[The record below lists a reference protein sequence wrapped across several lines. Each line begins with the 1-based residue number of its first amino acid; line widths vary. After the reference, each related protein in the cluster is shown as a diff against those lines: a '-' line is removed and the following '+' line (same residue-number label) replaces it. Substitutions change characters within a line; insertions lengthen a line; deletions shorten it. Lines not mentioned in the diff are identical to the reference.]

1 MSLRR
6 LHHDQPESFAFTLAN
21 AEWAKQQIAKY
32 PEGRQASAVIPLLWR
47 AQEQEGWVTR
57 PAIENIAEMLGL
69 ADIRVLE
76 VATFYFMFQLQPV
89 GSVAHIQVCG
99 TTSCMICGAEDLIQ
113 VCKDRIAPN
122 PQQIS
127 ADGKFS
133 WEEVECLGACSN
145 APMAQIGKDYY
156 EDLTEES
163 LRAIIDAMAR
173 GEVPTPGPQNDRW
186 ASEPVTGLTSLNGE
200 PAHTANASLDIAS
213 QLGDTIKRI
222 DGSDPVPTWGPVKVA
237 NQKPAPKEQAK
248 PANASEAKTVSE
260 PTQPAAAE
268 VDAKKIARPE
278 RGAPSEG
285 LDDDAAASDDKPG
298 KREPMVGDDGVS
310 GASEALM
317 AVADEDKPE
326 LLTRARA
333 GGADDLK
340 KIKGVGPKLEG
351 ILHDMG
357 IFHFDQIASWSD
369 REVAWVDER
378 LKFKGRIARDGWIE
392 QAKILAAGGET
403 EFSARK

>member
-1 MSLRR
+1 M
-6 LHHDQPESFAFTLAN
+6 
-21 AEWAKQQIAKY
+21 
-32 PEGRQASAVIPLLWR
+32 
-47 AQEQEGWVTR
+47 
-57 PAIENIAEMLGL
+57 
-69 ADIRVLE
+69 
-76 VATFYFMFQLQPV
+76 
-89 GSVAHIQVCG
+89 
-99 TTSCMICGAEDLIQ
+99 
-113 VCKDRIAPN
+113 
-122 PQQIS
+122 
-127 ADGKFS
+127 
-133 WEEVECLGACSN
+133 
-145 APMAQIGKDYY
+145 
-156 EDLTEES
+156 
-163 LRAIIDAMAR
+163 
-173 GEVPTPGPQNDRW
+173 
-186 ASEPVTGLTSLNGE
+186 
-200 PAHTANASLDIAS
+200 
-213 QLGDTIKRI
+213 
-222 DGSDPVPTWGPVKVA
+222 
-237 NQKPAPKEQAK
+237 
-248 PANASEAKTVSE
+248 SE